1 MEKQKIY
8 CAGPLFNEAER
19 YDMLRLA
26 ECLEKAGFDTFL
38 PQRDGLELGHLSG
51 RLVADGFSLQEAN
64 RLLQRAIFELDTA
77 KIVEC
82 DGLLLNL
89 NGRVPD
95 EGAAAEAGIAW
106 AIGKPVVAFKADY
119 RSAFDGVDNPLVIG
133 LGDFRIVE
141 KMEDLPQEFRARLDN
156 GSVKTY
162 HNGVSSRVAMGE
174 RGRRLFA
181 AISENR
187 VERCDLRSIL
197 YDVDIQ

>member
-1 MEKQKIY
+1 
-8 CAGPLFNEAER
+8 
-19 YDMLRLA
+19 MLRLA
-26 ECLEKAGFDTFL
+26 ECLEGDGFDTFL
-38 PQRDGLELGHLSG
+38 PQRNGLELGRLSS
-51 RLVADGFSLQEAN
+51 RLVADGFSLQEAD

-106 AIGKPVVAFKADY
+106 AIGKPVVAYKADY
-119 RSAFDGVDNPLVIG
+119 RSPFQGTDNPLVVG
-133 LGDFRIVE
+133 LSDFRIVD
-141 KMEDLPQEFRARLDN
+141 KMEDLPQEFRSRLNN
-156 GSVKTY
+156 GSTKRY
-162 HNGVSSRVAMGE
+162 HNGVSSRLSIGE

-197 YDVDIQ
+197 HDVDIQ